1 MRILGGTLLILATH
15 AGLAA
20 RADDQPP
27 TFERDVRPILKAY
40 CLDCHGGGEQ
50 VKGKLDLR
58 LKRFAVRGGESGP
71 AIVPGQP
78 DESELL
84 ARVRDGEMPPG
95 EKKVPADQIAVLEKW
110 IAAGAPTA
118 REEPESLPQGID
130 ITPEDR
136 AFWAFQP
143 LRRPDPPPLAG
154 PDDRVRTPID
164 AFVLTKLRDR
174 GLSFA
179 PDADRPTLIRRVHAD
194 LTGLPPTPE
203 EVEAFVADPSP
214 NAYERLVDRLLAS
227 PHYGERWARH
237 WLDAAGYA
245 DSEGDG
251 TQDTPRQFAYKYRD
265 YVIQALNADKPFDRF
280 LIEQLA
286 GDELVPKPW
295 ANLTPEQTQLLA
307 ATGFLRTAPD
317 GTATGAADALA
328 SNQVVTDTI
337 KIVGS
342 AVLGLTVAC
351 AQCHDHRYDPI
362 PQSDYYRFR
371 AVFEPALD
379 PQHWRRPGQRLI
391 SLYSDADRARAAAVE
406 TQAQA
411 IQKEIDAKTTRFLAA
426 ATAKEL
432 AKFPEDVR
440 AKLRAALDTPA
451 NKRTDEQKSL
461 LAANPSAS
469 ISAGVLYQYDPKAA
483 DELKKDAERVAAKRA
498 EKPPEDFV
506 SVLDEVP
513 GVAPAT
519 HLFHRGD
526 HRQPKSPVEPG
537 DLTIAAPDGQRF
549 EIPLDD
555 PSLPTTGRRLAYARY
570 LVNGRH
576 PLVGR
581 VLMNRIWLQH
591 LGRGLVETP
600 GDFGALGTRPTHPEL
615 LDWMADDLAR
625 GGWGLKRMHRLILTS
640 TTYRQSSRRDPAH
653 DAVDDGNALYGR
665 YAVRRLDAEA
675 LRDKVL
681 AVSGHLDRAPFGPP
695 VPVAEDLV
703 GQVLPDKD
711 SPRRSIYL
719 QARRTKPVSLLAAFD
734 APAMAIN
741 CDRRVLST
749 SAPQALV
756 LMNSEF
762 TLSHAK
768 SMAQRIRATAPANC
782 PVDVTGPCA
791 DRKHQMIAQ
800 AWVMAYQRPVS
811 REELDAALA
820 FVAASR
826 GGDDPELAALTD
838 LCQQL
843 LCSNEF
849 LYVD

>member
-1 MRILGGTLLILATH
+1 MRIRGWTLLILGTQA
-15 AGLAA
+15 ALAA
-20 RADDQPP
+20 RADPPP

-50 VKGKLDLR
+50 LKGKLDLR
-58 LKRFAVRGGESGP
+58 LKRFAVRGGATGP
-71 AIVPGQP
+71 ALVPGRP

-95 EKKVPADQIAVLEKW
+95 EKKVPADRIAVLETW

-118 REEPESLPQGID
+118 REEPESLPVGID
-130 ITPEDR
+130 ITSEDR
-136 AFWAFQP
+136 AFWAFRP
-143 LRRPDPPPLAG
+143 LGRPDPPPAG
-154 PDDRVRTPID
+154 PGSRVRTPID
-164 AFVLTKLRDR
+164 TFVLARLRER
-174 GLSFA
+174 GLGFA
-179 PDADRPTLIRRVHAD
+179 PDADRRILIRRVHAD

-203 EVEAFVADPSP
+203 EVEAFVADPMSD
-214 NAYERLVDRLLAS
+214 AYERLVDRLLAN

-251 TQDTPRQFAYKYRD
+251 PQDTVRPFAYKYRD
-265 YVIQALNADKPFDRF
+265 YIIRALNADKPFDQF
-280 LIEQLA
+280 LIEQFA

-295 ANLTPEQTQLLA
+295 ANLTPEQTQVLA

-317 GTATGAADALA
+317 GTATGAADDLV
-328 SNQVVTDTI
+328 SNQVVADTI
-337 KIVGS
+337 KIVSS

-351 AQCHDHRYDPI
+351 AQCHDHRYDPV
-362 PQSDYYRFR
+362 PQSDYYRLR

-379 PQHWRRPGQRLI
+379 PRHWRRPGQRLI
-391 SLYSDADRARAAAVE
+391 SLYSDADRARAAAIE
-406 TQAQA
+406 AEAQA
-411 IQKEIDAKTTRFLAA
+411 IQRDLDSKTARFVAA
-426 ATAKEL
+426 ATEKEL

-440 AKLRAALDTPA
+440 CKLRAALDTPA
-451 NKRTDEQKSL
+451 EKRADEQKSL
-461 LAANPSAS
+461 LASKPSVN
-469 ISAGVLYQYDPKAA
+469 INAGVLYQYDSKAA
-483 DELKKDAERVAAKRA
+483 DELKKDAERVSAKRA

-513 GVAPAT
+513 GVAPET
-519 HLFHRGD
+519 HVFHRGD
-526 HRQPKSPVEPG
+526 HRQPKSPVGPG
-537 DLTIAAPDGQRF
+537 DLTIAAPDGQRC
-549 EIPLDD
+549 EISLDD
-555 PSLPTTGRRLAYARY
+555 PALPTTGRRLAYARH
-570 LVNGRH
+570 LVDGRH

-581 VLMNRIWLQH
+581 VLMNRIWLH
-591 LGRGLVETP
+591 HFGRGIVETP

-615 LDWMADDLAR
+615 LDWLAHELVR
-625 GGWGLKRMHRLILTS
+625 GGWSLKRMHRLILTS
-640 TTYRQSSRRDPAH
+640 TTYRQSSRRDAAQ
-653 DAVDDGNALYGR
+653 DAVDAENALFGR

-681 AVSGHLDRAPFGPP
+681 AVSGRLDRIPFGPP
-695 VPVAEDLV
+695 VPVVEDSV

-711 SPRRSIYL
+711 SPRRSVYL

-734 APAMAIN
+734 APAMAVN
-741 CDRRVLST
+741 CDRRILST

-768 SMAQRIRATAPANC
+768 SMAQRLRAAASAKGATDLA
-782 PVDVTGPCA
+782 GPCA
-791 DRKHQMIAQ
+791 DRLQRIIAH
-800 AWVMAYQRPVS
+800 AWALAYQRPVS
-811 REELDAALA
+811 REELDAAIA
-820 FVAASR
+820 FVAAPR

>member
-1 MRILGGTLLILATH
+1 MRSMGWTLLILATH
-15 AGLAA
+15 AALADA
-20 RADDQPP
+20 RAAEPP

-50 VKGKLDLR
+50 LRGKLDLR
-58 LKRFAVRGGESGP
+58 LRRFAVKGGASGP
-71 AIVPGQP
+71 AVVPGRP
-78 DESELL
+78 DESEML

-95 EKKVPADQIAVLEKW
+95 EKKVPADRVAVIERW

-118 REEPESLPQGID
+118 REEPESLPPGID
-130 ITPEDR
+130 ITPEER

-143 LRRPDPPPLAG
+143 IRRPDPPPAG
-154 PDDRVRTPID
+154 PGDRVRTPID
-164 AFVLTKLRDR
+164 AFLLARLRER
-174 GLSFA
+174 GLGFA
-179 PDADRPTLIRRVHAD
+179 PDADRRTLIRRVHAD
-194 LTGLPPTPE
+194 LTGLPPTPG
-203 EVEAFVADPSP
+203 EVEAFVKDESP
-214 NAYERLVDRLLAS
+214 DAYERLVDRLLAS

-251 TQDTPRQFAYKYRD
+251 AQDTPRRFAYKYRD
-265 YVIQALNADKPFDRF
+265 YVIRALNADRPFDRF
-280 LIEQLA
+280 LVEQLA
-286 GDELVPKPW
+286 GDELVPRPW
-295 ANLTPEQTQLLA
+295 ANLTPEQAELLA

-317 GTATGAADALA
+317 GTAAGDADEALA
-328 SNQVVTDTI
+328 ANQVVSDTI

-362 PQSDYYRFR
+362 PQSDYYRLR

-379 PQHWRRPGQRLI
+379 PRHWRRPGQRLA

-406 TQAQA
+406 SEAQA
-411 IQKEIDAKTTRFLAA
+411 LQKDLDAKTARFLGA
-426 ATAKEL
+426 ATEKEL
-432 AKFPEDVR
+432 AKFPGDLR
-440 AKLRAALDTPA
+440 GTLRAALDTPA
-451 NKRTDEQKSL
+451 ERRTAEQKAL
-461 LAANPSAS
+461 LGAHPSVN

-483 DELKKDAERVAAKRA
+483 EELKKDAGRVAAKRA

-513 GVAPAT
+513 GTAPET
-519 HLFHRGD
+519 HIFHRGD
-526 HRQPKSPVEPG
+526 HRQPTTPVGPG
-537 DLTIAAPDGQRF
+537 DLTIAAPDGRRY
-549 EIPLDD
+549 EAPADD
-555 PSLPTTGRRLAYARY
+555 PALPTTGRRLAYGRH
-570 LVNGRH
+570 LVDGKH

-581 VLMNRIWLQH
+581 VLMNRIWLH
-591 LGRGLVETP
+591 HFSRGLVETP
-600 GDFGALGTRPTHPEL
+600 GDFGALGIRPTHPEL
-615 LDWMADDLAR
+615 IDWLADELAR

-640 TTYRQSSRRDPAH
+640 TAYRQASGRDPSH
-653 DAVDDGNALYGR
+653 DAADAENALYGR

-681 AVSGHLDRAPFGPP
+681 AVSGRLDRTPFGPP
-695 VPVAEDLV
+695 VPVAEDAV

-711 SPRRSIYL
+711 SSRSSVYL
-719 QARRTKPVSLLAAFD
+719 QVRRTKPVSLLAAFD
-734 APAMAIN
+734 APAMAVN
-741 CDRRVLST
+741 CDRRTVST

-762 TLSHAK
+762 MLSHARA
-768 SMAQRIRATAPANC
+768 MARRLRTETPAGFAS
-782 PVDVTGPCA
+782 DLFGPST
-791 DRKHQMIAQ
+791 DRLPRMIAY
-800 AWVMAYQRPVS
+800 AWALAYQRPIS
-811 REELDAALA
+811 REELDAARA
-820 FVAASR
+820 FVAAPR
-826 GGDDPELAALTD
+826 GDDDPELSALTD

>member
-1 MRILGGTLLILATH
+1 MRIPGWMLLIFATH

-20 RADDQPP
+20 RADESP

-58 LKRFAVRGGESGP
+58 LKRFAVRGGATGP
-71 AIVPGQP
+71 ALVPGQP

-143 LRRPDPPPLAG
+143 IRRLDPPPPAG
-154 PDDRVRTPID
+154 SDARVRTPID
-164 AFVLTKLRDR
+164 AFVLAKLRER
-174 GLSFA
+174 GLGFA
-179 PDADRPTLIRRVHAD
+179 PDADRRTLIRRVHAD
-194 LTGLPPTPE
+194 LTGLLPTPE
-203 EVEAFVADPSP
+203 EVEAFVADPSSD
-214 NAYERLVDRLLAS
+214 AYEQLVDRLLAS

-237 WLDAAGYA
+237 WLDSAGYA

-317 GTATGAADALA
+317 GTATGGADALV
-328 SNQVVTDTI
+328 SNQVVSDTI

-379 PQHWRRPGQRLI
+379 PQHWRQPGQRLI

-406 TQAQA
+406 AEAQTL
-411 IQKEIDAKTTRFLAA
+411 QKDLDAKTARFLAA
-426 ATAKEL
+426 ATEKEL

-440 AKLRAALDTPA
+440 SKLRAALDTPA
-451 NKRTDEQKSL
+451 DKRSAGQKSL
-461 LAANPSAS
+461 LAANPSVN
-469 ISAGVLYQYDPKAA
+469 ISAGVLYQYDTKAS
-483 DELKKDAERVAAKRA
+483 DELKKDAERVAAKRS

-506 SVLDEVP
+506 SVVDEVP
-513 GVAPAT
+513 GVAPET
-519 HLFHRGD
+519 RLFHRGD
-526 HRQPKSPVEPG
+526 HRQPKSPVGPG
-537 DLTIAAPDGQRF
+537 DLTIAAPDGQRY

-555 PSLPTTGRRLAYARY
+555 PALPTTGRRLAYARH
-570 LVNGRH
+570 LVSGRH

-581 VLMNRIWLQH
+581 VLMNRIWLH
-591 LGRGLVETP
+591 HFGRGLVETP

-615 LDWMADDLAR
+615 LDWLADELAR
-625 GGWGLKRMHRLILTS
+625 GGWGLKRMHRLLLTS
-640 TTYRQSSRRDPAH
+640 TTYRQSSRRDPAQ
-653 DAVDDGNALYGR
+653 DAVDSENALYGR

-675 LRDKVL
+675 LRDSVL
-681 AVSGHLDRAPFGPP
+681 AVSGRLDRTPFGPP

-768 SMAQRIRATAPANC
+768 SMAQRLRAAAPANSAT
-782 PVDVTGPCA
+782 DSTGSRA
-791 DRKHQMIAQ
+791 DRIHRMIAN
-800 AWVMAYQRPVS
+800 AWDLAYQRPVS
-811 REELDAALA
+811 AEELDAAVA
-820 FVAASR
+820 FVAAPR